1 MDMDMFIWAAPDR
14 NIERRLD
21 ITISR
26 VADAIE
32 LMSDEARKELAGKPW
47 FAAICIL
54 QRVRAM
60 ERGEEDV
67 LGHPIKGGLAETY
80 DAVVTPGEDIIPA
93 LLKTFQAHLK

>member
-1 MDMDMFIWAAPDR
+1 MATDLFHWALSER
-14 NIERRLD
+14 IIERRLD

-26 VADAIE
+26 IADAIE

-47 FAAICIL
+47 FSAICLL

-60 ERGEEDV
+60 ECGEEDV
-67 LGHPIKGGLAETY
+67 LGHPIKGGIADTY